1 MFSSLQITGLFL
13 AFVSLAP
20 FGTYLPGGS
29 TCVGIG
35 NLWTCVGE
43 PSSRVSSVDFSHSG
57 TTHCSCACDGSL
69 PLSAECTNSSQV
81 STIQNQNLSGFR
93 TSTVVC
99 AVVVI
104 ECILVWAAWQVSI
117 RLRSRSRLLAID
129 DIPAGE
135 KGASPIQRRPDLVA
149 RARAAQSAAG
159 IKVLDSNA
167 RPATGR

>member
-20 FGTYLPGGS
+20 FGTYLPAGS

-43 PSSRVSSVDFSHSG
+43 PSSRVSSVDFSHRG

-93 TSTVVC
+93 TSTVVG
-99 AVVVI
+99 AVFGI
-104 ECILVWAAWQVSI
+104 ECILACAVWQVWI
-117 RLRSRSRLLAID
+117 RLLSRPHSLAIND
-129 DIPAGE
+129 LPTRE
-135 KGASPIQRRPDLVA
+135 KSSSPVHRRADLVA
-149 RARAAQSAAG
+149 RARAVKSAAG
-159 IKVLDSNA
+159 VKVLDSDTSLAA
-167 RPATGR
+167 RR